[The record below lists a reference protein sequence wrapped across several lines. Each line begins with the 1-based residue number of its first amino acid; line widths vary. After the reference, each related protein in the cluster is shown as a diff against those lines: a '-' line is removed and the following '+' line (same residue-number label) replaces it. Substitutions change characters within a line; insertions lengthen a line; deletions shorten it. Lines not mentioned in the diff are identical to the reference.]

1 MRISGGKV
9 PARAHLAWRARRTCS
24 PGRQGPLG
32 LCHAGTSER
41 LPGSGGQN
49 QREGVLPGG
58 WKDAEEA
65 RSRVSLEGLLALTL
79 SGLAHAASK
88 RRQLT
93 VRTVLGL
100 IVSFSCRHTHLRDFW
115 ERRPTLLPTRVLPKS

>member
-1 MRISGGKV
+1 M
-9 PARAHLAWRARRTCS
+9 L
-24 PGRQGPLG
+24 L
-32 LCHAGTSER
+32 
-41 LPGSGGQN
+41 
-49 QREGVLPGG
+49 GG

-93 VRTVLGL
+93 VRTATAHIASHEGPSKVM
-100 IVSFSCRHTHLRDFW
+100 I
-115 ERRPTLLPTRVLPKS
+115 

>member
-1 MRISGGKV
+1 MVGKSQRV
-9 PARAHLAWRARRTCS
+9 HTWRGELAEPAPRAVKGRSDSAMLAPASVHLAQVVIIRRE
-24 PGRQGPLG
+24 
-32 LCHAGTSER
+32 A
-41 LPGSGGQN
+41 
-49 QREGVLPGG
+49 VLLGG